1 MTLSSVRATFGLSA
15 TATPT
20 KSGSTGTIQIGDGTE
35 TIRLTAATKIVSFDA
50 VIAGGSSSSLIID
63 VSDLDSTGSTA
74 WTAGTAQVETTTIVA
89 AGGAT
94 SNGNMTLVV
103 TSAGMAGSPKNVVVP
118 LTTAA
123 HTSASLI
130 ATAARTALAADTAV
144 GGRFTIGG
152 TGANL
157 TLTRKPTSTYTV
169 NGTTVPVYPANDA
182 TANLAI
188 PGVLGIT
195 ADSTSTDTTAGV
207 ATAGAYA
214 PDLDGTDFEGEATG
228 GLVSIHAFSLKN
240 HSTSP
245 AEANITDSLNA
256 LLNFP
261 IFPGS
266 TFQIAGLADA
276 VVIND
281 FTITPETVGDQSC
294 HITVTIAGA

>member
-1 MTLSSVRATFGLSA
+1 MNLTNARATFGLNA
-15 TATPT
+15 KATPT
-20 KSGSTGTIQIGDGTE
+20 KSGSSGTVQIGDSNE
-35 TIRLTAATKIVSFDA
+35 SISLSSATKIVSFDA
-50 VIAGGSSSSLIID
+50 VIVGSASDLVID

-74 WTAGTAQVETTTIVA
+74 GTAGVAQVETTAIVA

-103 TSAGMAGSPKNVVVP
+103 TSDGMTGSPKNVVVA

-123 HTSASLI
+123 HTTADLI

-144 GGRFTIGG
+144 GERFTIGG
-152 TGANL
+152 SGANL

-169 NGTTVPVYPANDA
+169 NGVTVPVYPANDA

-188 PGVLGIT
+188 PSGLGVT
-195 ADSTSTDTTAGV
+195 ADTTSTDTTAGV

-228 GLVSIHAFSLKN
+228 GLASIHAFSLKN

-245 AEANITDSLNA
+245 SEANITDPLNA

-281 FTITPETVGDQSC
+281 FTITPEAGSC